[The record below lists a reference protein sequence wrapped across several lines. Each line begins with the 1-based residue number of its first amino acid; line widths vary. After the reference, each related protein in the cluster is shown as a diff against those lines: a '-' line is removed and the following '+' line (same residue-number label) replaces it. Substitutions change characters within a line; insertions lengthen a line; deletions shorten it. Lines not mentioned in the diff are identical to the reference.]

1 MPKHNKE
8 QEHALNTLLNENVA
22 ISAGAGSGKTSTL
35 TEKVSKLL
43 LETELKPSELLILTF
58 TNNAAHEMKTRII
71 GKCKDKG
78 DIGEKILASHIQTF
92 DSFSEYLVRKYSY
105 KLGIADAISIAS
117 ETVINAK
124 RNTILDEI
132 LNEYYSDPVRYK
144 LVLNTLKKLSLDN
157 DKPLKTI
164 ILDLNNRFRSF
175 LPNDKLE
182 YIKNAKG
189 YFLSEEYFNIM
200 IDRIVERYK
209 EDIKNVLFN
218 AYFKEKTF
226 DIYNNDNSTLQDKES
241 VFSTPGYLNLFNQ
254 DYNEYHFNTPLIQEI
269 YSYLYSLL
277 SLNSY
282 DFITEIKKA
291 YIEKADTGQFLG
303 SLTGLKY
310 DRKSSDKEVIAL
322 FRSLFVNATSPL
334 AVFKEIGKLKLKDNS
349 TEYEVDLK
357 LEYTKVRS
365 FEEDIKLIIEIE
377 EELNSR
383 LFDYQKSTNCYTF
396 STISNL
402 ALKLFDFEDVSDEIR
417 ETFKYIMIDEYQDT
431 NDLQELFLS
440 HLMKPRKSDGKKA
453 TLFVVGD
460 AKQSIYGFRN
470 SNVELFKARLEDKVT
485 QPTVIYMNKNYRSGE
500 KLLNEINYIFLHYM
514 NLDRGGIDYTVPG
527 EALSYD
533 KEVNIYSEPY
543 AHFGIKRITSM
554 GMVNGNASK
563 RKYWEALA
571 IIDDIK
577 NKINSH
583 FQVSVRTKEGN
594 KLRDCKLSDFAILM
608 TTTSG
613 YDLYRKLFAA
623 YDIDLNIK
631 YSSNLSEIDAII
643 VIDSLVN
650 FIGTITGL
658 IEGDIRHLFASL
670 ARSYIFEY
678 DDDKLF
684 NILTDEGKPN
694 VEDLEKIKE
703 DEIYKKL
710 ADFSEK
716 HANCKF
722 STIYLDLINE
732 FKVIEKLYLIG
743 NVSDNIAKIE
753 SLYSIILAQEN
764 ANEGLKEFIELLK
777 NISKYDL
784 DLTSD
789 SETKIE
795 NAVDMMT
802 IHASKGLERKIIYMP
817 RSFNNKMRPIIDDV
831 PDYIFSKENGI
842 ILPYYNYELVLGN
855 DGKYHGHGSNIVTIP
870 SFLESLKRDKSAKD
884 ERIRLLYVAL
894 TRAENILYIVGDG
907 DKESKERTNES
918 LYDMLYSIP
927 HYPTFNPKIEEKINR
942 YLSTEDKN
950 NFDTIISYLKKDS
963 LPYLRKDF
971 KDDTAYKFYKD
982 CYDNFFKNVINE
994 NKDKIID
1001 EVKNKLYEEYYNYAL
1016 KYIFNDL
1023 DRLAVIYGYWFEG
1036 EIFDDFDDLSN
1047 YLENL
1052 IKKIAEDISSEDD
1065 EEEEDTFNIFKPIY
1079 VDRESLEHYLMYDF
1093 SNALVEGDAY
1103 FLGIKLSKKKES
1115 ELKNKKRDYSNASL
1129 EIRDELLP
1137 ILAKLIDDID
1147 YIDYISFKSDK
1158 FEDEVQIFDIRKFS
1172 KNVKTGVPN
1181 IPLIITNDDDIDFK
1195 ERIKA
1200 RASKKVEEHDED
1212 LESVFERGTYLHKL
1226 MELVDFHNI
1235 DLSYIDNEDDRKL
1248 IEEVLSMP
1256 LFNEVKS
1263 ATKIFKE
1270 YPYYDTK
1277 RATTGF
1283 IDLLFINKDNKG
1295 NDVYNIVDYKSLHI
1309 YDKGYQ
1315 TQLNIYK
1322 ENIQRIFN
1330 LDESTKIRLVL
1341 LSIQDKKIY
1350 EIKESKD
1357 ERN

>member
-1 MPKHNKE
+1 MPKYNKE

-71 GKCKDKG
+71 NKCKGKG

-92 DSFSEYLVRKYSY
+92 DSFSEYLVKKYSY
-105 KLGIADAISIAS
+105 KLGIADSITVAS

-124 RNTILDEI
+124 RNTLLDKI
-132 LNEYYSDPVRYK
+132 LNEYYSDSVRYK
-144 LVLNTLKKLSLDN
+144 LILNTLKKLSLDN

-164 ILDLNNRFRSF
+164 ILDLNNKFRSF

-189 YFLSEEYFNIM
+189 YFLSEEYFDVM
-200 IDRIVERYK
+200 IDKIVDYYK
-209 EDIKNVLFN
+209 EEIKNVLFN

-226 DIYNNDNSTLQDKES
+226 DIYNNDNVSLKEKES
-241 VFSTPGYLNLFNQ
+241 VFSTPGYFNLFNQ
-254 DYNEYHFNTPLIQEI
+254 DYTEYHFQTPLIEDI
-269 YSYLYSLL
+269 YKYLVGLL

-282 DFITEIKKA
+282 DFIAEIKKA
-291 YIEKADTGQFLG
+291 FIEKVESGQFLG

-310 DRKSSDKEVIAL
+310 NRKSSDKEVINL
-322 FRSLFVNATSPL
+322 FRGLFINATSPL
-334 AVFKEIGKLKLKDNS
+334 AVFKDIGKLKLKDNS
-349 TEYEVDLK
+349 VEYELDLK

-365 FEEDIKLIIEIE
+365 FEQDIKLIIEIE

-402 ALKLFDFEDVSDEIR
+402 ALKLFDYEDVSDEIR

-470 SNVELFKARLEDKVT
+470 SNVELFKARLVDKET

-514 NLDRGGIDYTVPG
+514 NLDRGGIDYTIPG

-543 AHFGIKRITSM
+543 QHFGIKRITSM

-577 NKINSH
+577 KKIANK
-583 FQVSVRTKEGN
+583 FQVSDRTKEGN
-594 KLRDCKLSDFAILM
+594 KLRDCRLSDFAILM

-623 YDIDLNIK
+623 YDINLNIK

-650 FIGTITGL
+650 FIGSITGVV
-658 IEGDIRHLFASL
+658 EGDIRHLFASL

-684 NILTDEGKPN
+684 NILTDEGKITPD
-694 VEDLEKIKE
+694 DLSKIQE

-716 HANCKF
+716 HANSKF

-732 FKVIEKLYLIG
+732 FGVIQKLYLIG

-764 ANEGLKEFIELLK
+764 ASEGLKEFIELLK

-789 SETKIE
+789 SEIKIE

-802 IHASKGLERKIIYMP
+802 IHASKGLERKIVYMP
-817 RSFNNKMRPIIDDV
+817 RSFNNKMRPIIEDV
-831 PDYIFSKENGI
+831 PDYTFSKDNGI
-842 ILPYYNYELVLGN
+842 ILPYYNYEVILGD

-870 SFLESLKRDKSAKD
+870 SFLEGLKKDKSAKD

-894 TRAENILYIVGDG
+894 TRAENIIYIVGDG

-927 HYPTFNPKIEEKINR
+927 HYPTFNPKIVEKLPK
-942 YLSTEDKN
+942 YLSREYKD
-950 NFDTIISYLKKDS
+950 NFDQIVSYLKKDY
-963 LPYLRKDF
+963 LPYSRQDF
-971 KDDTAYKFYKD
+971 KDDSAYKNYVN
-982 CYDNFFKNVINE
+982 CYENYFKNVINQ

-1001 EVKNKLYEEYYNYAL
+1001 ELKNKLYEEYYNYSL
-1016 KYIFNDL
+1016 KFIFNDL

-1036 EIFDDFDDLSN
+1036 EIFNDFDDLVN
-1047 YLENL
+1047 YLENTL
-1052 IKKIAEDISSEDD
+1052 KNIKEEFSSDED
-1065 EEEEDTFNIFKPIY
+1065 EEEDTFNIFKPIY
-1079 VDRESLEHYLMYDF
+1079 IDRESLEHYLMFDF
-1093 SNALVEGDAY
+1093 ANALVDGDAY
-1103 FLGIKLSKKKES
+1103 FLGVKLSKKKEND
-1115 ELKNKKRDYSNASL
+1115 LKSKKKDYSNASL

-1147 YIDYISFKSDK
+1147 YIDYVSFKSDK
-1158 FEDEVQIFDIRKFS
+1158 FEDEVSIFDIRKFA
-1172 KNVKTGVPN
+1172 KNVKSTVPD
-1181 IPLIITNDDDIDFK
+1181 IPLCIVNDEDIEFK
-1195 ERIKA
+1195 ERIKS
-1200 RASKKVEEHDED
+1200 RASKTVEERED
-1212 LESVFERGTYLHKL
+1212 DLSSVFERGLYLHKL
-1226 MELVDFHNI
+1226 MELVDFSKV
-1235 DLSYIDNEDDRKL
+1235 DLSYIENLEDRKL
-1248 IEEVLSMP
+1248 IEEVLEMP
-1256 LFNEVKS
+1256 IFKEVKEAS
-1263 ATKIFKE
+1263 KVYKE
-1270 YPYYDTK
+1270 YPYYDSK

-1283 IDLLFINKDNKG
+1283 IDLLYINKDNKG

-1309 YDKGYQ
+1309 YDKGYK

-1322 ENIQRIFN
+1322 ENILRIFN
-1330 LDESTKIRLVL
+1330 LDNSTKIRLVL
-1341 LSIQDKKIY
+1341 LSIQDKKTY
-1350 EIKESKD
+1350 EIKESNN

>member
-1 MPKHNKE
+1 MPKYNKE

-35 TEKVSKLL
+35 TEKVSRLL

-71 GKCKDKG
+71 NKCKDKG

-92 DSFSEYLVRKYSY
+92 DSFSEYLVKKYSY
-105 KLGIADAISIAS
+105 KLGIADSITVAS

-124 RNTILDEI
+124 RNTLLDEI
-132 LNEYYSDPVRYK
+132 LNEYYSDSVRYK
-144 LVLNTLKKLSLDN
+144 LILNTLKKLSLDN

-164 ILDLNNRFRSF
+164 ILDLNNKFRSF

-189 YFLSEEYFNIM
+189 YFLSEEYFGVM
-200 IDRIVERYK
+200 IDKIVDYYK
-209 EDIKNVLFN
+209 EEIKNVLFN

-226 DIYNNDNSTLQDKES
+226 DIYNNDNVSLEEKES
-241 VFSTPGYLNLFNQ
+241 VFSTPGYLNLFSQ
-254 DYNEYHFNTPLIQEI
+254 DYTEYHFQTPLIEDI
-269 YSYLYSLL
+269 YKYLVGLL

-282 DFITEIKKA
+282 DFIAEIKKA
-291 YIEKADTGQFLG
+291 FIEKVESGQFLG

-310 DRKSSDKEVIAL
+310 NRKSSDKEVINL
-322 FRSLFVNATSPL
+322 FRGLFINATSPL
-334 AVFKEIGKLKLKDNS
+334 AVFKDIGKLKLKDNS
-349 TEYEVDLK
+349 VEYELDLK

-365 FEEDIKLIIEIE
+365 FEQDIKLIVDIE

-402 ALKLFDFEDVSDEIR
+402 ALKLFDYEDVSDEIR

-470 SNVELFKARLEDKVT
+470 SNVELFKARLVDKET

-514 NLDRGGIDYTVPG
+514 NLDRGGIDYTIPG

-543 AHFGIKRITSM
+543 QHFGIKRITSM

-563 RKYWEALA
+563 RKYWEVLA

-577 NKINSH
+577 KKIANK
-583 FQVSVRTKEGN
+583 FQVSDRTKEGN
-594 KLRDCKLSDFAILM
+594 KLRDCRLSDFAILM

-623 YDIDLNIK
+623 YDINLNIK

-650 FIGTITGL
+650 FIGSITGVV
-658 IEGDIRHLFASL
+658 EGDIRHLFASL

-684 NILTDEGKPN
+684 NILTDEGKITPD
-694 VEDLEKIKE
+694 DLSKIQE

-716 HANCKF
+716 HANSKF

-732 FKVIEKLYLIG
+732 FGVIEKLYLIG

-764 ANEGLKEFIELLK
+764 ASEGLKEFIELLK

-789 SETKIE
+789 SEIKIE

-802 IHASKGLERKIIYMP
+802 IHASKGLERKIVYMP
-817 RSFNNKMRPIIDDV
+817 RSFNNKMRPIIEDV
-831 PDYIFSKENGI
+831 PDYIFSKDNGI
-842 ILPYYNYELVLGN
+842 ILPYYNYEVILGD

-870 SFLESLKRDKSAKD
+870 SFLEGLKKDKSAKD

-894 TRAENILYIVGDG
+894 TRAENIIYIVGDG

-927 HYPTFNPKIEEKINR
+927 HYPTFNPKVVEKLPK
-942 YLSTEDKN
+942 YLSRENKD
-950 NFDTIISYLKKDS
+950 NFDQIVSYLKKDY
-963 LPYLRKDF
+963 LPYSRQDF
-971 KDDTAYKFYKD
+971 KDDNAYKNYVY
-982 CYDNFFKNVINE
+982 CYENYFKNVINQ

-1001 EVKNKLYEEYYNYAL
+1001 ELKNKLYEEYYNYSL
-1016 KYIFNDL
+1016 KFIFNDL

-1036 EIFDDFDDLSN
+1036 EIFNDFDDLVN
-1047 YLENL
+1047 YLENTL
-1052 IKKIAEDISSEDD
+1052 KNIKEEFSSDED
-1065 EEEEDTFNIFKPIY
+1065 EEEDTFNIFKPIY
-1079 VDRESLEHYLMYDF
+1079 IDRESLEHYLMFDF
-1093 SNALVEGDAY
+1093 ANALVDGDAY
-1103 FLGIKLSKKKES
+1103 FLGVKLSKKKES
-1115 ELKNKKRDYSNASL
+1115 DLKSKKKDYSNASL

-1137 ILAKLIDDID
+1137 ILAKLIDDLD
-1147 YIDYISFKSDK
+1147 YIDYVSFKSDK
-1158 FEDEVQIFDIRKFS
+1158 FEDEVSIFDIRKFA
-1172 KNVKTGVPN
+1172 KNVKSTVPD
-1181 IPLIITNDDDIDFK
+1181 IPLSIVNDEDIEFK
-1195 ERIKA
+1195 ERIKS
-1200 RASKKVEEHDED
+1200 RASKTVEERED
-1212 LESVFERGTYLHKL
+1212 DLSSVFERGLYLHKL
-1226 MELVDFHNI
+1226 MELVNFSHI
-1235 DLSYIDNEDDRKL
+1235 DLSYIENLEDRKL
-1248 IEEVLSMP
+1248 IEEVLEMP
-1256 LFNEVKS
+1256 IFKEVKEAS
-1263 ATKIFKE
+1263 KVYKE
-1270 YPYYDTK
+1270 YPYYDSK

-1283 IDLLFINKDNKG
+1283 IDLLYINKDNKG

-1309 YDKGYQ
+1309 YDKGYK

-1330 LDESTKIRLVL
+1330 LDNSTTIRLVL
-1341 LSIQDKKIY
+1341 LSIQDKKTY
-1350 EIKESKD
+1350 EIKEPNN

>member
-1 MPKHNKE
+1 MPKYNKE

-35 TEKVSKLL
+35 TEKVSRLL

-71 GKCKDKG
+71 NKCKDKG

-92 DSFSEYLVRKYSY
+92 DSFSEYLVKKYSY
-105 KLGIADAISIAS
+105 KLGIADSITVAS

-124 RNTILDEI
+124 RNTLLDEI
-132 LNEYYSDPVRYK
+132 LNEYYSDSVRYK
-144 LVLNTLKKLSLDN
+144 LILNTLKKLSLDN

-164 ILDLNNRFRSF
+164 ILDLNNKFRSF

-189 YFLSEEYFNIM
+189 YFLSEEYFGVM
-200 IDRIVERYK
+200 IDKIVDFYK

-226 DIYNNDNSTLQDKES
+226 DIYNNDNVSLKEKES

-254 DYNEYHFNTPLIQEI
+254 DYTEYHFQTPLIEDI
-269 YSYLYSLL
+269 YKYLVGLL

-282 DFITEIKKA
+282 DFIAEIKKA
-291 YIEKADTGQFLG
+291 FIEKVESGQFLG

-310 DRKSSDKEVIAL
+310 NRKSSDKEVINL
-322 FRSLFVNATSPL
+322 FRGLFINATSPL
-334 AVFKEIGKLKLKDNS
+334 AVFKDIGKLKLKDNS
-349 TEYEVDLK
+349 VEYELDLK

-365 FEEDIKLIIEIE
+365 FEQDIKLIIDIE

-402 ALKLFDFEDVSDEIR
+402 ALKLFDYEDVSDEIR

-470 SNVELFKARLEDKVT
+470 SNVELFKARLVDKET

-514 NLDRGGIDYTVPG
+514 NLDRGGIDYTIPG

-543 AHFGIKRITSM
+543 QHFGIKRITSM
-554 GMVNGNASK
+554 GIVNGNALK

-577 NKINSH
+577 KKIANK
-583 FQVSVRTKEGN
+583 FQVSDRTKEGN
-594 KLRDCKLSDFAILM
+594 KLRDCRLSDFAILM

-623 YDIDLNIK
+623 YDISLNIK

-650 FIGTITGL
+650 FIGSITGVV
-658 IEGDIRHLFASL
+658 EGDIRHLFASL

-684 NILTDEGKPN
+684 NILTDEGKITPDDLSKIQ
-694 VEDLEKIKE
+694 ED
-703 DEIYKKL
+703 DIYKKL

-716 HANCKF
+716 HANSKF

-732 FKVIEKLYLIG
+732 FGVIEKLYLIG

-764 ANEGLKEFIELLK
+764 ASEGLKEFIELLK

-789 SETKIE
+789 SEIKIE

-802 IHASKGLERKIIYMP
+802 IHASKGLERKIVYMP
-817 RSFNNKMRPIIDDV
+817 RSFNNKMRPIIEDV
-831 PDYIFSKENGI
+831 PDYTFSKDNGI
-842 ILPYYNYELVLGN
+842 ILPYYNYEVILGD

-870 SFLESLKRDKSAKD
+870 SFLEGLKKDKSAKD

-894 TRAENILYIVGDG
+894 TRAENIIYIVGDG

-927 HYPTFNPKIEEKINR
+927 HYPTFNPKIVEKLPK
-942 YLSTEDKN
+942 YLSRENKD
-950 NFDTIISYLKKDS
+950 NFDQIVSYLKKDY
-963 LPYLRKDF
+963 LPYSRQDF
-971 KDDTAYKFYKD
+971 KDDNAYKNYVD
-982 CYDNFFKNVINE
+982 CYENYFKNVINQ

-1001 EVKNKLYEEYYNYAL
+1001 ELKNKLYEEYYNYSL
-1016 KYIFNDL
+1016 KFIFNDL

-1036 EIFDDFDDLSN
+1036 EIFNDFDDLVN
-1047 YLENL
+1047 YLENTL
-1052 IKKIAEDISSEDD
+1052 KNIKEEFSSDED
-1065 EEEEDTFNIFKPIY
+1065 EEEDTFNIFKPIY
-1079 VDRESLEHYLMYDF
+1079 IDRESLEHYLMFDF
-1093 SNALVEGDAY
+1093 ANALVDGDAY
-1103 FLGIKLSKKKES
+1103 FLGVKLSKKKES
-1115 ELKNKKRDYSNASL
+1115 DLKSKKKDYSNASL

-1147 YIDYISFKSDK
+1147 YIDYVSFKSDK
-1158 FEDEVQIFDIRKFS
+1158 FEDEVSIFDIRKFA
-1172 KNVKTGVPN
+1172 KNVKSTVPD
-1181 IPLIITNDDDIDFK
+1181 IPLSIVNDEDIEFK
-1195 ERIKA
+1195 ERIKS
-1200 RASKKVEEHDED
+1200 RASKIVEERED
-1212 LESVFERGTYLHKL
+1212 DLSSVFERGLYLHKL
-1226 MELVDFHNI
+1226 MELVDFSHI
-1235 DLSYIDNEDDRKL
+1235 DLSYIENLEDRKL
-1248 IEEVLSMP
+1248 IEEVLEMP
-1256 LFNEVKS
+1256 IFKEVKKAS
-1263 ATKIFKE
+1263 KVYKE
-1270 YPYYDTK
+1270 YPYYDSK

-1283 IDLLFINKDNKG
+1283 IDLLYINKDNKG

-1309 YDKGYQ
+1309 YDKGYK

-1330 LDESTKIRLVL
+1330 LDNSTTIRLVL
-1341 LSIQDKKIY
+1341 LSIQDKKTY
-1350 EIKESKD
+1350 EIKEPNN